1 MLFTAFDLREELSG
15 TCSRLFQMAIV
26 VTLGF
31 NSGIVSSATT
41 YGIKREGGRGGGAE
55 EKKKEFRERE
65 SGNTSNRNPAYP
77 LAALLS
83 PGSHPSLKEGIR
95 LSCFIAQVSEHRTA
109 CRWSRGAW
117 RSLGG

>member
-1 MLFTAFDLREELSG
+1 
-15 TCSRLFQMAIV
+15 MAIV

-31 NSGIVSSATT
+31 NSGIVSNATT
-41 YGIKREGGRGGGAE
+41 YGIKGKEGEEEGAE

-65 SGNTSNRNPAYP
+65 SESTSNRNPAYP

-83 PGSHPSLKEGIR
+83 PGSHPSFKEGSR

-109 CRWSRGAW
+109 CRWSRGAR